1 MNWASDLPSTV
12 NVSVVL
18 VVNTD
23 FRNHV
28 DVHKLCYGPCGAIPN
43 AVTINI
49 GLRNCQLTR
58 KVICN
63 TL

>member
-43 AVTINI
+43 AVTIRWFEELSTDEKSN
-49 GLRNCQLTR
+49 L
-58 KVICN
+58 
-63 TL
+63 